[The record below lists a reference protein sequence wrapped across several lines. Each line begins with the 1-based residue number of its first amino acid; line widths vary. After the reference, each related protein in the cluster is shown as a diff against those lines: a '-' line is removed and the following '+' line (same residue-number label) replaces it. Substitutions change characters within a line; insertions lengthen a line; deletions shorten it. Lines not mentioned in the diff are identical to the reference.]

1 MFVEADADVTLAQ
14 FGDALQPPFPCF
26 QEVTRLRCSG
36 GFILATR
43 VNHTMMSDGAGLS
56 QFMNTCA
63 EMARGVKSPSIA
75 PVWRRELLMARDPP
89 RITCNHRE
97 FEHVPDTKERIIIPE
112 NVLRSFFFGPA
123 DFGKV
128 DFGWGDVVYGG
139 LAEVEAGDFPGVT
152 YFIPYKNAKGEEGL
166 VMKYKM
172 LCFLIIKYLLSML
185 T

>member
-1 MFVEADADVTLAQ
+1 MFVEADAD
-14 FGDALQPPFPCF
+14 
-26 QEVTRLRCSG
+26 VTRLRCSG

-123 DFGKV
+123 DVRSGPWWL
-128 DFGWGDVVYGG
+128 GS
-139 LAEVEAGDFPGVT
+139 P
-152 YFIPYKNAKGEEGL
+152 
-166 VMKYKM
+166 
-172 LCFLIIKYLLSML
+172 
-185 T
+185 